1 MTDNLSG
8 RLLVAVP
15 HMGDPN
21 FWRSV
26 VLICDHNENGA
37 LGLIIN
43 RPSGAEVFDH
53 LPGWTHL
60 AAEPSVVFQG
70 GPVQPD
76 VAVGL
81 ARVSSGVSA
90 AATKIVDGL
99 ALFDL
104 SSDPA
109 EATGV
114 QSLRVF
120 SGYAGWEAGQLE
132 DELSVG
138 GWFVVSGLPDDAF
151 GERPQD
157 LWRAV
162 LLRQGGWL
170 AMYANYP
177 ANPAFN

>member
-15 HMGDPN
+15 HMLDPN

-26 VLICDHNENGA
+26 VLICEHNEDGA

-43 RPSGAEVFDH
+43 RPSDAEVFDY

-81 ARVSSGVSA
+81 VRVSSGALPGV
-90 AATKIVDGL
+90 TEIVDGL

-109 EATGV
+109 EASGV
-114 QSLRVF
+114 DSLRVF

-132 DELSVG
+132 DELATG
-138 GWFVVSGLPDDAF
+138 GWFVVPGFLDDAF
-151 GERPQD
+151 GEDPGG
-157 LWRAV
+157 LWRTV
-162 LLRQGGWL
+162 LRRQGGRL

-177 ANPAFN
+177 DNPVFN